1 MSDRVLRSSV
11 RPASAGNT
19 RDLSARITS
28 ARPPGSKIPRHL
40 NIPSSAH
47 PSLEDENILD
57 FCDSPVPGLLL
68 KDYYLKKESSSKP
81 MEARTTQLI
90 KGPSHKVKASKAKN
104 SSSSSPARKSPSI
117 ISNEEE

>member
-1 MSDRVLRSSV
+1 MKVNWPIHRRSAIVLIVMS
-11 RPASAGNT
+11 
-19 RDLSARITS
+19 
-28 ARPPGSKIPRHL
+28 IPQH
-40 NIPSSAH
+40 NYWTNPH
-47 PSLEDENILD
+47 
-57 FCDSPVPGLLL
+57 CKVL